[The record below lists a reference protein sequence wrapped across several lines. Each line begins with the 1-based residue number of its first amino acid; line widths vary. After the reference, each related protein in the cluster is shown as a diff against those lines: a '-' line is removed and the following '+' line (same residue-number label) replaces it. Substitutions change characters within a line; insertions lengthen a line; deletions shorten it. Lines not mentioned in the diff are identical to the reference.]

1 MYQIHIKNEF
11 LHNIYYNNHYA
22 SSVREGSLWFKI
34 TYSSAFRETGRRF
47 FYIQTMKILKFGGT
61 SVGSVEALKALMA
74 VIKTN
79 LDQKE
84 QIVVVV
90 SAMGGVTNQL
100 LKMAEN
106 AVDGGDFTA
115 DLSEMEKKHFVVVKE
130 LVPLQQQNQVLTK
143 LKLYFQEL
151 EDILQGISSLQEL
164 SAKTKDAVLSF
175 GEKSSAFMISRI
187 LRAVYEK
194 TEFLD
199 ASLVIKTDSSY
210 GNAKVDFE
218 QTNFLLNDY
227 FEHHQDDLV
236 VVTGFISSNNEQ
248 KITTLGR
255 GGSDYTAAILGAAL
269 NVSQIEI
276 WTDVNGMMTADP
288 RRVKKAFS
296 MEELSYTEAMELS
309 FFGAKVIYP
318 PTMIPAFLK
327 KIPIVI
333 KNTFEPDFEGTYIKH
348 DLKPTQT
355 IIRGISSV
363 DHVSIINIEGSGMV
377 GKAGFS
383 GRLFSLLSREQVNV
397 ILITQSSSEH
407 SITFAVNPD
416 DALKAKALIEL
427 EFELEL
433 QVGKLEPVKI
443 ETDLSILA
451 IVGENMKKTPGISGK
466 LFNALGRNGVNV
478 VAIAQGSSEYNISV
492 IIYNQDLSKALNAV
506 HDAFFAELQKTLNVF
521 IVGVGNIGTELLHQ
535 INGHQEFL
543 AKNNLINIKILGLI
557 NTKNML
563 IDTDGID
570 LSDWKT
576 ALDSSSAKANLEEF
590 VAQMKALNLPNCVFI
605 DNTASP
611 YPSKFYKEAFE
622 ANISVVTCNKI
633 ANSGAYAQFADLKNT
648 AQKHGVDFY
657 YETNVGAG
665 LPIIKTLS
673 DLIVSGDKIAKI
685 EAILSGTISF
695 IFNNFKGE
703 LNFHDVV
710 KQAQEKGYTEPDPRD
725 DLGGIDFMR
734 KMLILA
740 RNAGFE
746 VEASDVKLG
755 AILPQNC
762 AEAPSVDAFYQELKN
777 ANDYFEKMKNDAAQS
792 GKVLRYIG
800 KLENGKVEISLQS
813 VGADHPFYAL
823 SGSDNIIAF
832 TTDRYNETQMVV
844 KGPGAGAAV
853 TAAGVFSDLVK
864 VGAK

>member
-1 MYQIHIKNEF
+1 
-11 LHNIYYNNHYA
+11 
-22 SSVREGSLWFKI
+22 
-34 TYSSAFRETGRRF
+34 
-47 FYIQTMKILKFGGT
+47 MKILKFGGT
-61 SVGSVEALKALMA
+61 SVGSVEALRALMG
-74 VIKTN
+74 VIKSE

-84 QIVVVV
+84 PIIVVV
-90 SAMGGVTNQL
+90 SAMAGVTNQL
-100 LKMAEN
+100 LKMAED
-106 AVDGGDFTA
+106 AVEGVDFTSVLT
-115 DLSEMEKKHFVVVKE
+115 DLEKRHFAVVKE
-130 LVPLQQQNQVLTK
+130 LVPLQLQNQVITK
-143 LKLYFQEL
+143 LKLYFQEI
-151 EDILQGISSLQEL
+151 EDILQGITALQEL
-164 SAKTKDAVLSF
+164 SAKTKDVVLSF

-187 LRAVYEK
+187 LRTINLQ

-199 ASLVIKTDSSY
+199 TTSVIKTDSSF
-210 GNAKVDFE
+210 GNAKVDFAH
-218 QTNFLLNDY
+218 TNLLVQDY
-227 FEHHQDDLV
+227 FAHSSENLV
-236 VVTGFISSNNEQ
+236 VATGFIASNDEN
-248 KITTLGR
+248 KMTTLGR
-255 GGSDYTAAILGAAL
+255 GGSDYTAAIFGAAL

-333 KNTFEPDFEGTYIKH
+333 KNTFEPEFAGTFIRH
-348 DLKPTQT
+348 DLKPSTT
-355 IIRGISSV
+355 TIRGISSV
-363 DHVSIINIEGSGMV
+363 DHISIINIEGSGMV

-416 DALKAKALIEL
+416 EVLKAKILIEH

-433 QVGKLEPVKI
+433 GAGKLEPVKI
-443 ETDLSILA
+443 ETNLSILA

-492 IIYNQDLSKALNAV
+492 IIYNEDLSKALNAV

-521 IVGVGNIGTELLHQ
+521 VVGVGNIGTELLSQ
-535 INGHQEFL
+535 IKGHKDFL
-543 AKNNLINIKILGLI
+543 AKNNLINIKILGLT
-557 NTKNML
+557 NTKKML
-563 IDTDGID
+563 IDVEGID
-570 LSDWKT
+570 LANWKKLLN
-576 ALDSSSAKANLEEF
+576 ASEEEANLEEF
-590 VAQMKALNLPNCVFI
+590 ILQMKKLNLPNCVFI

-633 ANSGAYAQFADLKNT
+633 ANSGEYAQFAQLKNT

-665 LPIIKTLS
+665 LPIIKTLN
-673 DLIVSGDKIAKI
+673 DLMISGDKISKI

-695 IFNNFKGE
+695 IFNNFKGDA
-703 LNFHDVV
+703 NFHDVV
-710 KQAQEKGYTEPDPRD
+710 KLAQEKGFTEPDPRD

-740 RNAGFE
+740 RNTGIE
-746 VEASDVKLG
+746 MEASDVKLG
-755 AILPQNC
+755 EIIPESC
-762 AEAPSVDAFYQELKN
+762 SKAPSVEDFYEELKN
-777 ANDYFEKMKNDAAQS
+777 SNDYFERVKKEAEEA

-800 KLENGKVEISLQS
+800 KLENGKVEISMQA

-853 TAAGVFSDLVK
+853 TAAGVFADLVK
-864 VGAK
+864 VGASKA

>member
-1 MYQIHIKNEF
+1 
-11 LHNIYYNNHYA
+11 
-22 SSVREGSLWFKI
+22 
-34 TYSSAFRETGRRF
+34 
-47 FYIQTMKILKFGGT
+47 MKILKFGGT
-61 SVGSVEALKALMA
+61 SVGSVEALKALIGVVKQNIDDQEQMII
-74 VIKTN
+74 VI
-79 LDQKE
+79 
-84 QIVVVV
+84 
-90 SAMGGVTNQL
+90 SAMSGVTNQL
-100 LKMAEN
+100 LKMAET
-106 AVDGGDFTA
+106 AVVSEDFSA
-115 DLSEMEKKHFVVVKE
+115 DLVNLEKKHFAVIKE

-151 EDILQGISSLQEL
+151 EDILQGISALKEL
-164 SAKTKDAVLSF
+164 SNKTKDAVLSF

-187 LRAVYEK
+187 LRTIHHK

-199 ASLVIKTDSSY
+199 ASLVIKTDSFF
-210 GNAKVDFE
+210 GNAKVDVDL
-218 QTNFLLNDY
+218 TNVLLNDY
-227 FEHHQDDLV
+227 FNTHNNELT
-236 VVTGFISSNNEQ
+236 VVTGFIASNAQ
-248 KITTLGR
+248 QQITTLGR

-269 NVSQIEI
+269 NVKQIEI

-288 RRVKKAFS
+288 RKVKKAFS

-333 KNTFEPDFEGTYIKH
+333 KNTFEPAFEGTYIRH
-348 DLKPTQT
+348 DIKPSKTT
-355 IIRGISSV
+355 IRGISSV
-363 DHVSIINIEGSGMV
+363 DHISIINMEGSGMV

-397 ILITQSSSEH
+397 VLITQSSSEH
-407 SITFAVNPD
+407 SITFAVNPTE
-416 DALKAKALIEL
+416 ALKAKVLIEQ

-433 QVGKLEPVKI
+433 LAGKLEPINI
-443 ETDLSILA
+443 EANLSILA

-492 IIYNQDLSKALNAV
+492 IIYHSDLSKALNAV

-521 IVGVGNIGTELLHQ
+521 VVGVGNIGSELLSQ
-535 INGHQEFL
+535 INGHHEFL

-557 NTKNML
+557 NTKKML
-563 IDTDGID
+563 INAEGID
-570 LSDWKT
+570 LANWRSV
-576 ALDSSSAKANLEEF
+576 LESSSATANLEEF

-633 ANSGAYAQFADLKNT
+633 ANSGSYVQFADLKNT
-648 AQKHGVDFY
+648 AQKYGVDFY

-665 LPIIKTLS
+665 LPIIKTLN
-673 DLIVSGDKIAKI
+673 DLMVSGDKISKI

-703 LNFHDVV
+703 NNFHDVV

-746 VEASDVKLG
+746 VEAADVKLG
-755 AILPQNC
+755 AILPESC
-762 AEAPSVDAFYQELKN
+762 AKAITVDDFYQELKN
-777 ANDYFEKMKNDAAQS
+777 ADHEFEQMKKDAETE

-800 KLENGKVEISLQS
+800 KLENGKVEISLQAVS
-813 VGADHPFYAL
+813 ADHPFYAL

-853 TAAGVFSDLVK
+853 TAAGVFADLVK
-864 VGAK
+864 VGASKG